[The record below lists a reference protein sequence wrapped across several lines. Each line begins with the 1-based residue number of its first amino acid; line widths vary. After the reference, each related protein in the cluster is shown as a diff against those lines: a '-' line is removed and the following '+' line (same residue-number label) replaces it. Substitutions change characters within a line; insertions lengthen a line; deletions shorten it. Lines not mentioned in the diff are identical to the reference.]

1 MVGGP
6 VTVNRTI
13 TNADIRGGL
22 EYAVWNMSKLTL
34 GYQAVFWNGALPEFE
49 YNGASAALVGG
60 RAHTLNHGPFARFSY
75 NN

>member
-22 EYAVWNMSKLTL
+22 EYAVWNMSKLTV
-34 GYQAVFWNGALPEFE
+34 GYQAVFWDGALPDVRIQR
-49 YNGASAALVGG
+49 L
-60 RAHTLNHGPFARFSY
+60 
-75 NN
+75 